1 MQQEEIST
9 TTTIT
14 TTTTLRT
21 TTTATVSS
29 NMSKQQ
35 QMNGNTH
42 AHTANGN
49 IANGK
54 GTSIAANYDIAIIID
69 SSILSCL

>member
-1 MQQEEIST
+1 MQQEDIST
-9 TTTIT
+9 TTTT
-14 TTTTLRT
+14 TVILPTTSA
-21 TTTATVSS
+21 ATVSS

-49 IANGK
+49 MANGK

-69 SSILSCL
+69 SSMFGCF

>member
-1 MQQEEIST
+1 MMQQEDIST
-9 TTTIT
+9 STTIA
-14 TTTTLRT
+14 TTTLPT
-21 TTTATVSS
+21 TITATVSS

-49 IANGK
+49 MANGK